1 MEKMTETRMETAERD
16 GDASRRRPFM
26 LGCLTGLVLGS
37 VGLVAAVVAGSYVF
51 QDQMV
56 AQKRARL
63 KPPPVTLGVRA
74 DYSMVLQ
81 RLDGPDVAMES
92 FRGKPVFL
100 HFWSPDC
107 VNCLPELEGL
117 NRLFLETEALDLI
130 FACVA
135 VSGFD
140 GLPDTARKEGL
151 QFPVYYFKGELPELY
166 AGGIPG
172 TFIADREGSLA
183 LRHQGSAKWDDPSVA
198 ALLRFLAGPGE

>member
-1 MEKMTETRMETAERD
+1 METAERA
-16 GDASRRRPFM
+16 GNASRRRPFL

-37 VGLVAAVVAGSYVF
+37 VGLVATVVAGSYVF
-51 QDQMV
+51 QDQLV
-56 AQKRARL
+56 AQKRAKL

-81 RLDGPDVAMES
+81 RLDGPEVSMES

-107 VNCLPELEGL
+107 VNCLPELDGL
-117 NRLFLETEALDLI
+117 NRLYSETADLDLV

-135 VSGFD
+135 VAGFD
-140 GLPDTARKEGL
+140 DLPDMARTQAL
-151 QFPVYYFKGELPELY
+151 AFPVFYYKGELPELY
-166 AGGIPG
+166 SGGIPG
-172 TFIADREGSLA
+172 TFVADREGSLA

-198 ALLRFLAGPGE
+198 ALLRFLAGAGE